1 MKRDLLS
8 ILDLSREEI
17 LHLVDW
23 SLKLKDLQKRGIPHR
38 PLLGKTLGL
47 LFEKPS
53 TRTRVS
59 FQAGMYQLGG
69 EVIFMSP
76 SELQIGRGETVAD
89 TARVLS
95 RYLDIMALRTYR
107 HQTIEE
113 FAAHASIPVINAL
126 SDRYH
131 PCQILADLVTIQ
143 ETLGNWEGIKVAFVG
158 DGNNVATSWVNLA
171 ARVDIEVVL
180 ATPPGYEPPEEVVSK
195 ARDEGA
201 RVEIVHDPSQAVKGA
216 KVIYTDVWVS
226 MGQDKER
233 QERLKAF
240 APFQV
245 TPQLMKLADTG
256 VIFMHCLPAHR
267 GEEVVDE
274 VIDGPASVVW
284 DQAENRLHL
293 QKALILMLLEH
304 I

>member
-1 MKRDLLS
+1 MEKDLLS
-8 ILDLSREEI
+8 ILDLSQEEI

-23 SLKLKDLQKRGIPHR
+23 SLKLKDLGNRGIPHR
-38 PLLGKTLGL
+38 PLVGKTLGL

-95 RYLDIMALRTYR
+95 RYLDIVALRTYR
-107 HQTIEE
+107 HETIEE
-113 FAAHASIPVINAL
+113 FATHASIPVINAL
-126 SDRYH
+126 SDRFH
-131 PCQILADLVTIQ
+131 PCQVLADLVTIQ
-143 ETLGNWEGIKVAFVG
+143 ETLGNWRGIKVAFVG
-158 DGNNVATSWVNLA
+158 DGNNVAASWINLA
-171 ARVDIEVVL
+171 ARLNLEVVL
-180 ATPPGYEPPEEVVSK
+180 ATPPGYEPPQDTLET
-195 ARDEGA
+195 AQREGA
-201 RVEIVHDPSQAVKGA
+201 RVQITHDATQAVEGA
-216 KVIYTDVWVS
+216 QVVYTDVWVS
-226 MGQDKER
+226 MGQDRER
-233 QERLKAF
+233 EERIRAL
-240 APFQV
+240 APYQV
-245 TPQLMKLADTG
+245 TPQLMEIAG
-256 VIFMHCLPAHR
+256 PRAIFMHCLPAHR

-274 VIDGPASVVW
+274 VIDGPRSAVW

-293 QKALILMLLEH
+293 QKALMLMLLEQ

>member
-1 MKRDLLS
+1 MS
-8 ILDLSREEI
+8 ILDLSQEEI
-17 LHLVDW
+17 LHLLNW
-23 SLKLKDLQKRGIPHR
+23 SLKLKDLQRRRIPHR
-38 PLLGKTLGL
+38 PLMGKTLGL

-53 TRTRVS
+53 TRTRIS

-76 SELQIGRGETVAD
+76 SELQIGRGETIAD

-107 HQTIEE
+107 HETIEE
-113 FAAHASIPVINAL
+113 FARHASIPVINAL
-126 SDRYH
+126 SDLFH

-143 ETLGNWEGIKVAFVG
+143 ETLGEWKGIRVAFVG

-171 ARVDIEVVL
+171 ARLDIEVIIASPL
-180 ATPPGYEPPEEVVSK
+180 GYEPPEEVVSSAK
-195 ARDEGA
+195 EEGA
-201 RVEIVHDPSQAVKGA
+201 KVEIVHDAFQAVKGA
-216 KVIYTDVWVS
+216 KVVYTDVWVS
-226 MGQDKER
+226 MGQDQER
-233 QERLKAF
+233 KERLKAF

-245 TPQLMKLADTG
+245 TPSLMEAAAPG
-256 VIFMHCLPAHR
+256 AIFMHCLPAHR
-267 GEEVVDE
+267 GEEVVDQ

>member
-38 PLLGKTLGL
+38 PLMGKTLGL

-126 SDRYH
+126 SDRFH

-143 ETLGNWEGIKVAFVG
+143 ETLGDWKGIRVAFVG

-256 VIFMHCLPAHR
+256 AIFMHCLPAHR

>member
-8 ILDLSREEI
+8 VLDLSREEI
-17 LHLVDW
+17 LHLLDW
-23 SLKLKDLQKRGIPHR
+23 TLKLKDLQKRCIPHR
-38 PLLGKTLGL
+38 PLVGKTLGL

-53 TRTRVS
+53 TRTRIS

-69 EVIFMSP
+69 EVIFMIP
-76 SELQIGRGETVAD
+76 SELQIGWGETIAD

-95 RYLDIMALRTYR
+95 RYLDIMALRTYS

-113 FAAHASIPVINAL
+113 FAHHSSIPVINAL
-126 SDRYH
+126 SDRFH
-131 PCQILADLVTIQ
+131 PCQILADLVTIT
-143 ETLGNWEGIKVAFVG
+143 EALGDWKGVKVAFVG
-158 DGNNVATSWVNLA
+158 DGNNVAASWINLA
-171 ARVDIEVVL
+171 ARLDIEVVL
-180 ATPPGYEPPEEVVSK
+180 ATPPGYQPPRDVVDR
-195 ARDEGA
+195 AREEGA
-201 RVEIVHDPSQAVKGA
+201 RVEVLHDAYQAVQGA
-216 KVIYTDVWVS
+216 QVVYTDVWVS
-226 MGQDKER
+226 MGQD
-233 QERLKAF
+233 QEREERLRAF

-245 TPQLMKLADTG
+245 TPRLMEVAAPG
-256 VIFMHCLPAHR
+256 AIFMHCLPAHR

-293 QKALILMLLEH
+293 QKALILMLLEQ

>member
-8 ILDLSREEI
+8 ILDLSREDI
-17 LHLVDW
+17 LHLLEW
-23 SLKLKDLQKRGIPHR
+23 TLKLKDLQKRGIPHR
-38 PLLGKTLGL
+38 PLVGKTLGL

-53 TRTRVS
+53 TRTRIS

-76 SELQIGRGETVAD
+76 SELQIGRGETIAD

-107 HQTIEE
+107 HETIEE
-113 FAAHASIPVINAL
+113 FTTHSSIPVINAL
-126 SDRYH
+126 SDRFH
-131 PCQILADLVTIQ
+131 PCQILADLVTIT
-143 ETLGNWEGIKVAFVG
+143 EALGGWEGVKVAFVG
-158 DGNNVATSWVNLA
+158 DGNNVAASWINLA
-171 ARVDIEVVL
+171 ARLDIEVVL
-180 ATPPGYEPPEEVVSK
+180 ATPPGYEPPQEVVNH
-195 ARDEGA
+195 AREEGA
-201 RVEIVHDPSQAVKGA
+201 RIEIVHDAFQAVKGA
-216 KVIYTDVWVS
+216 QVVYTDVWVS

-233 QERLKAF
+233 EERLKAF

-245 TPQLMKLADTG
+245 TPKLMEAAAPG
-256 VIFMHCLPAHR
+256 AIFMHCLPAHR

-293 QKALILMLLEH
+293 QKTLMLMLLEH